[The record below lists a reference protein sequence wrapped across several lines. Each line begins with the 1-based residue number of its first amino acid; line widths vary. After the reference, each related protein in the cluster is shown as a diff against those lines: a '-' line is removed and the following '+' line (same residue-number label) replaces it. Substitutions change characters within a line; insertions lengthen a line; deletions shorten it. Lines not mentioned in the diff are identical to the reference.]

1 MNRASRSASL
11 TCKSGLVGVT
21 VAGLVAALA
30 FSAAAPAQPQ
40 AVKAASACGG
50 DAKGAPW
57 SYKGQKGTTYT
68 VVGVNGVSCATGIK
82 FMPRWTRDR
91 ATFDLKPV
99 PAGWHC
105 TAIGDYT
112 HLAKVGQ
119 CTTTKGGIFEWLP
132 KLTK

>member
-11 TCKSGLVGVT
+11 ARKSGRVGVT
-21 VAGLVAALA
+21 VTGLVAALA
-30 FSAAAPAQPQ
+30 FSAAAPPSRT
-40 AVKAASACGG
+40 VKAPSACGG